1 MKKILSILLCGALLC
16 GFVFAQEG
24 GLAVK
29 AGGSATLS
37 WGIDFGSGTKK
48 DSPTD
53 PAYPYH
59 GFYNEH
65 DLGIYIP
72 FFDKQEFNGGSENK
86 DAAVYA
92 DVAFMAQPNGNRG
105 ADAFD
110 WSVKARLTFFKVYM
124 TVYNKPYFGTSYA
137 LGWNPITHKS
147 WENDRDGWFNPS
159 FKGWG
164 TKIGYADKDLMDID
178 VGLKLG
184 SNQNWL
190 KEGADGKNYN
200 GKESLYAIGLDFR
213 MMPLGKYLG
222 IDATV
227 NSTFHAPN
235 RYIAGI
241 TPENVGGK
249 EDKNVVTNFGVKLGS
264 EPIDGLSVGLGF
276 DGVTGLQYENKD
288 GKPDATFGWDIGF
301 TVGYKWVDFALYVC
315 GPATQYHG
323 YDVSDKDPAK
333 HWEDGANMAMHLGFV
348 SEESGDTNFV
358 DGLAFHATL
367 NMYDLLAKRNN
378 EDIDADDKKVY
389 MAMLNVGP
397 DASPAVAAAKAA
409 VMTGAGYTAWAGGDP
424 SKTFDDYLK
433 DAAAAA
439 DPLVGVYNTAYK
451 GAQEMIAGFS
461 RSKKLGATI
470 PLGLNLGVSYKRH
483 INDSMWI
490 KPFAEFYGETNH
502 YKNATD
508 TAISSFYFGLAY
520 EIGVTFS
527 PIEKAEITAKWAH
540 GKLNDNSYEGGWN
553 GEYMISDPANNKCHN
568 GTFTLGL
575 KLIF

>member
-72 FFDKQEFNGGSENK
+72 FFDRQEFNGGSENK
-86 DAAVYA
+86 DATVYA
-92 DVAFMAQPNGNRG
+92 DVAFMAQPNGNRR

-124 TVYNKPYFGTSYA
+124 TVYNKPSFNTVYA

-190 KEGADGKNYN
+190 KKGADGKNYN
-200 GKESLYAIGLDFR
+200 GKESLYAIGLDFH
-213 MMPLGKYLG
+213 MMPLGTYLG

-241 TPENVGGK
+241 TPENKLGGK
-249 EDKNVVTNFGVKLGS
+249 EGKNVVTNFGVKLGS

-288 GKPDATFGWDIGF
+288 GKEDATFGWDLGL

-323 YDVSDKDPAK
+323 YDVSDKDMSK
-333 HWEDGANMAMHLGFV
+333 WWEDGANMAMHLGFV

-378 EDIDADDKKVY
+378 EDVDDKKVK
-389 MAMLNVGP
+389 MATLNDP
-397 DASPAVAAAKAA
+397 NADPAVAAAKAA
-409 VMTGAGYTAWAGGDP
+409 IEADPAYTASG
-424 SKTFDDYLK
+424 KTFDDYV
-433 DAAAAA
+433 AENPTNATVA
-439 DPLVGVYNTAYK
+439 VYKTAYDNVK
-451 GAQEMIAGFS
+451 AMTSSYS
-461 RSKKLGATI
+461 RLKKLGATI

-483 INDSMWI
+483 ISDSMWI

-508 TAISSFYFGLAY
+508 KEISSFYFGLAY
-520 EIGVTFS
+520 ELGVTFS

-540 GKLNDNSYEGGWN
+540 GKLNDNSYEGGWD

-575 KLIF
+575 KLIY

>member
-24 GLAVK
+24 GLAVEAK
-29 AGGSATLS
+29 GLATLS

-72 FFDKQEFNGGSENK
+72 FFDKQGFNGGSENK
-86 DAAVYA
+86 DADVYA
-92 DVAFMAQPNGNRG
+92 DVQFKAKPTAS
-105 ADAFD
+105 D
-110 WSVKARLTFFKVYM
+110 WTDGTNVSARLVFFGAYM
-124 TVYNKPYFGTSYA
+124 TVYNKPNFAAAYA
-137 LGWNPITHKS
+137 LGWNPITHTPWDANRS
-147 WENDRDGWFNPS
+147 RWFNPS
-159 FKGWG
+159 FAGWG
-164 TKIGYADKDLMDID
+164 TKIGYANKDTMDID

-184 SNQNWL
+184 SNQNW
-190 KEGADGKNYN
+190 KKIGADGKNYN
-200 GKESLYAIGLDFR
+200 GKESLYAIGLDFH
-213 MMPLGKYLG
+213 MMPVEKYLS

-241 TPENVGGK
+241 TPDKATLGGK
-249 EDKNVVTNFGVKLGS
+249 EGKNVVTNFGVKLGS

-276 DGVTGLQYENKD
+276 DGVTGLQYTNKD
-288 GKPDATFGWDIGF
+288 GKPDATFGWDLGL

-323 YDVSDKDPAK
+323 YDVSDLNKW
-333 HWEDGANMAMHLGFV
+333 WEDGANMAMHLGFV

-378 EDIDADDKKVY
+378 EDVDEDYKKV
-389 MAMLNVGP
+389 MMGILNVGP
-397 DASPAVAAAKAA
+397 DADPDVAAAKAA
-409 VMTGAGYTAWAGGDP
+409 IEADPAYTASG
-424 SKTFDDYLK
+424 KTFDDYV
-433 DAAAAA
+433 A
-439 DPLVGVYNTAYK
+439 DPANSANPLVAAYQLAY
-451 GAQEMIAGFS
+451 GAVKEMIPLLS
-461 RSKKLGATI
+461 RTKKLGATI

-508 TAISSFYFGLAY
+508 KAISSFYFGFAY
-520 EIGVTFS
+520 ELGVTFS

-540 GKLNDNSYEGGWN
+540 GKLNGNTYEGGWN